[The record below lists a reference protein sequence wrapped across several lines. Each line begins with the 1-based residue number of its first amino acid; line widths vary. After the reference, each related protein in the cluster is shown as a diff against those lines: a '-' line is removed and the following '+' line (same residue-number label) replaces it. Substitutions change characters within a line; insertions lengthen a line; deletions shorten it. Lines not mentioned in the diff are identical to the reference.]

1 MELKSVHYIREA
13 ENAEAA
19 QELIAQGW
27 TLISV
32 LATTRPN
39 GQNLPCYVLGMTRA
53 QYGQRSMAEAIEAA
67 QGHVLGPVDA

>member
-27 TLISV
+27 TLISI

-39 GQNLPCYVLGMTRA
+39 GQNLPCYVLGMSRA
-53 QYGQRSMAEAIEAA
+53 RYGQMVEVIEAA
-67 QGHVLGPVDA
+67 QGNGLGPVEA